1 VATTNQTDV
10 DLQCD
15 VLVVG
20 AGPGGSTA
28 AFELARSGADVLLV
42 DKAHFPRE
50 KPCGDGLTPHAVDL
64 LTSMGLT
71 SVLERGRAFDGVR
84 AFGPDGDAT
93 WIDLSADGGPARTGL
108 VVPRHDLDDALRQ
121 RAVAMGASFCPGFTV
136 QAPCWR
142 GERLV
147 GLRGRRDGH
156 PFAVA
161 ARLVIVATGASRSLL
176 RALELWP
183 SDRLRALAMRSY
195 VTGLHNLG
203 SGVEVHLDRE
213 ILPGYAWVFPVSDT
227 TANVGVGL
235 RLVGD
240 MTPAEGNRRL
250 QAAFDRFLHSERLS
264 SGQLAHRPRGF
275 PLRTDFPAVPTS
287 APGVL
292 VVGET
297 AGLVNPL
304 TGEGIAWAV
313 ESGKL
318 AAEVAA
324 EALSA
329 GDVSAE
335 CVGRYSDRLRKQ
347 HAGFFEQAREM
358 VARLAYPQVGE
369 ALTRYAQSSD
379 RVREALVAAIV
390 RRKPQEGI
398 AALGRVL
405 QRDGMPSL
413 AKSLFALGAYRPL
426 LDRCRA
432 YMLAEVREDAPAASI
447 AAMVGPGRGK
457 MLRALLVFLGCETA
471 GGDPERVVSGAAGI
485 ELVHAASLVHDDI
498 MDRAEM
504 RRGLPALHVT
514 QGTSRAIVSGDYL
527 IAKAFRLLA
536 ASRAEN
542 PPTSVVEAFIVGA
555 ESGIRAC
562 AGQFRDVGDWTE
574 EMLTETTYNQLIADK
589 TAGVI
594 AGALAAGATLAGG
607 DDALIEDLS
616 RYGETVG
623 RAFQIRDDLIEFED
637 LLADGGAGDVD
648 RRPMLP
654 LIYAFRHAD
663 QEGQELVWRFLDG
676 RDVEVNALLELL
688 QATEALG
695 YVRSEAEMLME
706 RALRVARRVPHI
718 AGVLE
723 AFARYAV
730 LRDH

>member
-1 VATTNQTDV
+1 MITTDQTDV

-20 AGPGGSTA
+20 AGPGGSKA
-28 AFELARSGADVLLV
+28 AFELARSGAEVLLV

-71 SVLERGRAFDGVR
+71 SVLKRARAFDGVR

-93 WIDLSADGGPARTGL
+93 WIDLDANGDGGRVGL
-108 VVPRHDLDDALRQ
+108 VVPRRDLDDALRQ
-121 RAVAMGASFCPGFTV
+121 QAVAMGAGFCPGFTV

-161 ARLVIVATGASRSLL
+161 ARMVIVATGANRALL
-176 RALELWP
+176 RALDLWH
-183 SDRLRALAMRSY
+183 SVRLRALAMRSY

-203 SGVEVHLDRE
+203 PGVEVHLDRE

-240 MTPAEGNRRL
+240 MTPAEGNRQLR
-250 QAAFDRFLHSERLS
+250 AAFDRFLRSERLS

-292 VVGET
+292 VVGEA

-313 ESGKL
+313 ESGEL

-324 EALSA
+324 EALSS
-329 GDVSAE
+329 GDTSAE
-335 CVGRYSDRLRKQ
+335 CLGRYSDRLRKQ
-347 HAGFFEQAREM
+347 HADFFEQARELM
-358 VARLAYPQVGE
+358 ARLAYPQVAE
-369 ALTRYAQSSD
+369 ALTRYAQSSNQ
-379 RVREALVAAIV
+379 VREALVAAIAKG
-390 RRKPQEGI
+390 KPQEGI
-398 AALGRVL
+398 ATLDRVL

-413 AKSLFALGAYRPL
+413 ARSLFAIGAYRPL
-426 LDRCRA
+426 LDRCRS
-432 YMLAEVREDAPAASI
+432 YMLTEVAADAPARSI
-447 AAMVGPGRGK
+447 VALIEPGRGK
-457 MLRALLVFLGCETA
+457 MLRALLVFLGCEAA
-471 GGDPERVVSGAAGI
+471 GGDPEQVIAGAAGI

-498 MDRAEM
+498 MDQAET
-504 RRGLPALHVT
+504 RRGLPALHQT
-514 QGTSRAIVSGDYL
+514 QGMSRAIVSGDYL

-536 ASRAEN
+536 ASRADN
-542 PPTSVVEAFIVGA
+542 PPDRVVEAFIIGA

-562 AGQFRDVGDWTE
+562 AGQFQDVGAWNE
-574 EMLTETTYNQLIADK
+574 EMLTEATYNRLIADK
-589 TAGVI
+589 TASVI
-594 AGALAAGATLAGG
+594 AGALTAGATLAGG
-607 DDALIEDLS
+607 DDALVEALS
-616 RYGETVG
+616 RYGEAVG
-623 RAFQIRDDLIEFED
+623 RAFQVRDDLIEFEE
-637 LLADGGAGDVD
+637 LLAEGGAGDVD

-654 LIYAFRHAD
+654 LIYAYRHTD
-663 QEGQELVWRFLDG
+663 QEGQELVRQFLDG
-676 RDVEVNALLELL
+676 RDVKMKALLELL
-688 QATEALG
+688 KATEALV
-695 YVRSEAEMLME
+695 YVRSEADRLME
-706 RALRVARRVPHI
+706 ETLWVARRVPRI
-718 AGVLE
+718 ASMLE